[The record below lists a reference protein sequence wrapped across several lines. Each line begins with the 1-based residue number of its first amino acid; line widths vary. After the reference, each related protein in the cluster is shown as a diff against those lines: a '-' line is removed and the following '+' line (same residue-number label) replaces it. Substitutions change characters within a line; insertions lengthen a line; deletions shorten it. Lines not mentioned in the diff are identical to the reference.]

1 VLENIILQNKKI
13 DKYIF
18 SLIKINNLMEHLHKL
33 VNGIDNLKEHLTDN
47 EYLELMTS
55 ISKLN
60 EIISSYNDD
69 SSNDAYD
76 EEEEYEEEYESD
88 TEEEEIDID
97 IVNVDLLLETIKN
110 NEIVFNDYK
119 NNLSDDLRDE
129 FIKSQFNVI
138 TQTAYNYITNKTC
151 NCKDGKEICNNIYD
165 LYNCKNYQHLIL
177 QCPIVHLIVKNN
189 CPCCVDTIIEDI
201 KKYNMFQLD
210 GQLKLKNIE
219 ENIFANT
226 MLSLMNLIPQ
236 IFDNKYQIILFLGI
250 YNYVFNYSNILI
262 TNVSFKEVVLNKL
275 QTNSKKE
282 STIEHVPFWAS
293 IFNFDKNIINIMID
307 NLEILK

>member
-1 VLENIILQNKKI
+1 
-13 DKYIF
+13 
-18 SLIKINNLMEHLHKL
+18 MEHLHKL
-33 VNGIDNLKEHLTDN
+33 VNGIDNLKEHMTDN

-69 SSNDAYD
+69 TNDSSNDAYD
-76 EEEEYEEEYESD
+76 DEEEDEYESD
-88 TEEEEIDID
+88 TEDDNDEEEEEIEIDID
-97 IVNVDLLLETIKN
+97 IDIVDVDLLLETIKN

-119 NNLSDDLRDE
+119 NNLSDGVKDE
-129 FIKSQFNVI
+129 FIKSRFNVI
-138 TQTAYNYITNKTC
+138 NQTAYNYITNKTC
-151 NCKDGKEICNNIYD
+151 NCKDGKEICNNVND
-165 LYNCKNYQHLIL
+165 LHNCKNYQYLIL

-210 GQLKLKNIE
+210 GQLKFKNIE

-226 MLSLMNLIPQ
+226 LSALMNLMQ
-236 IFDNKYQIILFLGI
+236 QMYNNKYQIILFLSI

-262 TNVSFKEVVLNKL
+262 TNVSFKETVLNKL
-275 QTNSKKE
+275 QTNGKKE
-282 STIEHVPFWAS
+282 STIEHVPFWAD
-293 IFNFDKNIINIMID
+293 IFNFDKNIINIMIN
-307 NLEILK
+307 NLETLK